1 MTVVAACQ
9 LAPTLGDLP
18 ANRERTAT
26 AVEEAASLGAELVV
40 LPELASSGYAFE
52 HTAEARQ
59 SAEDLDGETLAVWT
73 RLAAEHAIVLVA
85 GFCERAGDD
94 VFNSAAVIDP
104 TGLRAVYRKVH
115 LWERERLVFAA
126 GGAAPPLVETSVG
139 RISTMVCYDLEFPEW
154 VRIPALAGAQLL
166 VAPVNWPAS
175 LAPKG
180 ERPAEVV
187 RVQADAGLNRM
198 PVVACDRVGD
208 ERGVSWVGGTVL
220 TDADGWVVAGGWSS
234 DAEAILVADLDLA
247 ASTDKRVGD
256 LSDIHADRRPDLYPT
271 SGWPSPPRH
280 DLTGN
285 NS

>member
-18 ANRERTAT
+18 ANRDRTAT
-26 AVEEAASLGAELVV
+26 AVEEAVSLGAEIVV

-52 HTAEARQ
+52 DTAEALE
-59 SAEDLDGETLAVWT
+59 SAEEADGVTLALWS
-73 RLAAEHAIVLVA
+73 RLAADHAIVLVA
-85 GFCERAGDD
+85 GFCERAGGE

-115 LWERERLVFAA
+115 LWERERLVFTA
-126 GGAAPPLVETSVG
+126 GDGAPPLVDTTVG

-166 VAPVNWPAS
+166 AAPVNWPAS
-175 LAPKG
+175 AGPEG
-180 ERPAEVV
+180 QRPAEVV
-187 RVQADAGLNRM
+187 RVQADAGVNRM
-198 PVVACDRVGD
+198 PVVACDRVGA

-234 DAEAILVADLDLA
+234 DAEAIHVADLDLA
-247 ASTDKRVGD
+247 AARDKRVGD
-256 LSDIHADRRPDLYPT
+256 LSDIHADRRTDLYPT
-271 SGWPSPPRH
+271 TAWPTSQRY
-280 DLTGN
+280 TRG
-285 NS
+285 

>member
-9 LAPTLGDLP
+9 LAPTFGDP
-18 ANRERTAT
+18 AANRERTAT
-26 AVEEAASLGAELVV
+26 AVEEAVSLGAELVV
-40 LPELASSGYAFE
+40 LPELVSSGYAFE
-52 HTAEARQ
+52 DAAEARR
-59 SAEDLDGETLAVWT
+59 SAEDADGETIAVWS

-85 GFCERAGDD
+85 GFCERAADD

-115 LWERERLVFAA
+115 LWERERLVFSA
-126 GGAAPPLVETSVG
+126 GDGAPPLVETAVG

-175 LAPKG
+175 PAPEG
-180 ERPAEVV
+180 QRPAEVV
-187 RVQADAGLNRM
+187 RVQADAGVNRM

-220 TDADGWVVAGGWSS
+220 TDADGWVLAGGWSS
-234 DAEAILVADLDLA
+234 DAEVIHVADLDLA
-247 ASTDKRVGD
+247 ASIDKRVGD
-256 LSDIHADRRPDLYPT
+256 LSDIHADRRTDLYPT
-271 SGWPSPPRH
+271 SSWPSPPRL
-280 DLTGN
+280 DRPF
-285 NS
+285 